1 MSDYSSAKF
10 LSKQMKARGLQK
22 LKLYCQVCQK
32 QCRDDNGFRSH
43 IKSPSHLRKIAEVT
57 TDDIDKYSAQ
67 FESDFLTHLRVN
79 HGEKPIGANKVYNE
93 FIQDKNHIHMNAT
106 EFTSLNKFIQH
117 LSKGGKIKIRNL
129 EDFEGRD
136 EIDMT
141 SLMISYVDNSGNNSL
156 QKEQLQEIEKQEKA
170 TQQVKN
176 FLLQRQIEAG
186 LAASKEAELNNAED
200 HEDEPEPLH
209 VIEPGQDITIDIKPF
224 KKQNKVHKKS
234 KKSKT
239 KNLFG

>member
-43 IKSPSHLRKIAEVT
+43 IKSPSHLRRISEVT
-57 TDDIDKYSAQ
+57 TEDINKYSAQ
-67 FESDFLTHLRVN
+67 FESDFLIHLRVN

-106 EFTSLNKFIQH
+106 EFTSLNKFIQY
-117 LSKGGKIKIRNL
+117 LSRNGKIKIRNL
-129 EDFEGRD
+129 EDFESRD

-141 SLMISYVDNSGNNSL
+141 NLMISYVDNSGNNSL
-156 QKEQLQEIEKQEKA
+156 QKEQLQEIEEQEKA
-170 TQQVKN
+170 NEQVKN
-176 FLLQRQIEAG
+176 YLLQRQIEAG
-186 LAASKEAELNNAED
+186 LTASKTLEQDNTEETDEAEPLNR
-200 HEDEPEPLH
+200 
-209 VIEPGQDITIDIKPF
+209 IEHGQDIIIDIKPSR
-224 KKQNKVHKKS
+224 KQNKVHKKG
-234 KKSKT
+234 KKNIS

>member
-22 LKLYCQVCQK
+22 LRLYCQVCQK

-43 IKSPSHLRKIAEVT
+43 IKSPSHLRKILEVT
-57 TDDIDKYSAQ
+57 SEDIDKYSAQ

-79 HGEKPIGANKVYNE
+79 HGEKPISANKVYNE

-106 EFTSLNKFIQH
+106 EFTSLNKFIQY
-117 LSKGGKIKIRNL
+117 LSKNGKIKIRNL
-129 EDFEGRD
+129 EDFESRD

-141 SLMISYVDNSGNNSL
+141 NLMISYVDNSGNNSL
-156 QKEQLQEIEKQEKA
+156 QKEQLQEIEEKEKA
-170 TQQVKN
+170 NEQVKN
-176 FLLQRQIEAG
+176 YLLQKQIEAG
-186 LAASKEAELNNAED
+186 LAASKAMEQETIEETDEAE
-200 HEDEPEPLH
+200 PQQI
-209 VIEPGQDITIDIKPF
+209 IEPGQDIVIDTKPS

-234 KKSKT
+234 KKNKA